1 MYEED
6 VRKNVLKTD
15 TKYQLERNESLPISR
30 VLSWAIIHLGP
41 ASPLASSDLPG
52 PGAGHALMGPYL
64 VLLRVGFTIAVEC
77 CHPRGALLPH
87 HFNLTGIRRCLGGI
101 LSVALSVGFRR
112 PDVIWHLAQRSPD
125 FPPLRKRSSDCLA
138 DSRRGVYRDHAVKQ
152 GLQSINS

>member
-1 MYEED
+1 MDALTTECEG
-6 VRKNVLKTD
+6 
-15 TKYQLERNESLPISR
+15 QLERRAIQLAEVCTNRCGWCKERGESLPISR
-30 VLSWAIIHLGP
+30 VLSWTIIHLGP

-101 LSVALSVGFRR
+101 LSVALSVGSRR
-112 PDVIWHLAQRSPD
+112 PDVIWHLTQWSPD
-125 FPPLRKRSSDCLA
+125 FPPLHECSDDCLA
-138 DSRRGVYRDHAVKQ
+138 DSRREV
-152 GLQSINS
+152 